1 LRPFGGIFDPAQ
13 LSEDLD
19 GLEKQ
24 LSSPELWDNPN
35 KARTLNR
42 RAASVRSNLTMLK
55 DLETGIE
62 DTETYLEMAREEGD
76 QDLVREAEGTLKTL
90 TLEIEK
96 AELALFMRGK
106 FDSHNALISIH
117 PGAGGVDSCDW
128 ASMLLRMFR
137 RWGEREGFQVKILDM
152 QDAEAGIK
160 SATIQM
166 EGPYA
171 YGYLRG
177 EAGVHR
183 LVRISPFD
191 AQARRHTAFASV
203 DVSPEVEEDTEI
215 EVRQEDLRIDVYR
228 SSTAGG
234 QSVNTT
240 DSAVRITHI
249 PTNTVVTCQNE
260 RSQLANKGTA
270 MKVLKSRL
278 LQLKLQEQE
287 DELAK
292 ERGHKRAIEW
302 GSQIRSYV
310 LQPYT
315 QAKDHRTN
323 LALTDVQKVLDGAM
337 TPFIRAYLEQ
347 FGGTHN
353 T

>member
-1 LRPFGGIFDPAQ
+1 MM
-13 LSEDLD
+13 E
-19 GLEKQ
+19 
-24 LSSPELWDNPN
+24 ELQT
-35 KARTLNR
+35 K
-42 RAASVRSNLTMLK
+42 
-55 DLETGIE
+55 IE
-62 DTETYLEMAREEGD
+62 DVETYLEMAREEND
-76 QDLVREAEGTLKTL
+76 PDLLGEASGVLEGLV
-90 TLEIEK
+90 EGIEK
-96 AELALFMRGK
+96 AELALFMCGK
-106 FDSHNALISIH
+106 FDNHSALLSIH

-128 ASMLLRMFR
+128 ASMLLRMFT
-137 RWGEREGFQVKILDM
+137 RWGEREGFQVRILDL

-160 SATIQM
+160 SATVQV

-203 DVSPEVEEDTEI
+203 DVSPEVEEDTEV

-228 SSTAGG
+228 ASTAGG

-240 DSAVRITHI
+240 DSAVRITHA
-249 PTNTVVTCQNE
+249 PSGLVVTCQNE
-260 RSQLANKGTA
+260 RSQLANKNTA

-287 DELAK
+287 EELAK
-292 ERGHKRAIEW
+292 ERGSKRAIEW

-323 LALTDVQKVLDGAM
+323 LALTDVQKVLDGAL
-337 TPFIRAYLEQ
+337 TPFIRSFLEH
-347 FGGTHN
+347 FGGAQRD
-353 T
+353 